1 MMHEN
6 RHKYRNNNLILIVLC
21 SFVFIG
27 CTSESVES
35 SDIAEIIGKYKGD
48 EIPKALLTNDGMN
61 KVKNNTYLTHL
72 DYIRLANINKGI
84 SQQSRAIPDDLFLG
98 FNVVSGARES
108 SQTGQGFH
116 YFNILGVE
124 LDDTKSRLALINKVQ
139 PYGGW
144 CYVNADDYLV
154 CDIPMIM
161 TEE

>member
-1 MMHEN
+1 MNEN
-6 RHKYRNNNLILIVLC
+6 RRKCSNKNLILMALC
-21 SFVFIG
+21 LFSFIG
-27 CTSESVES
+27 CTSENVES
-35 SDIAEIIGKYKGD
+35 SNIAEVIGKYKGD
-48 EIPKALLTNDGMN
+48 EIPKVLLTNDGMN

-72 DYIRLANINKGI
+72 DYIRLANINKGL

-98 FNVVSGARES
+98 FNVVSGARNS
-108 SQTGQGFH
+108 SQTGQAFH
-116 YFNILGVE
+116 YFKILGVE

-144 CYVNADDYLV
+144 CYVNIDDNLV